1 MWAYIA
7 YAIFLIA
14 VIAYTI
20 HFIRKRIRLKNTLRI
35 KEVEQREQTNVQS
48 LQEEELNRAKLQFFT
63 NITHELLTPL
73 TIISVTLNEIKSI
86 APQISDYYSI
96 MDNNINRLKRLLQQI
111 LEFRKAES
119 GNLKLKVSQGNIA
132 SFIRKSVDSFLPLLR
147 NKKMQLDMSIEQEE
161 IIGYFDPDK
170 VDKILYNLLS
180 NAFKYNGEGISKE
193 NLSKL
198 FNRFYEGDY
207 RKYHTTGHGIG
218 LSLTKEL
225 AVLHHGK
232 IEVESQINEGTTFRV
247 TLPIIEEEFT
257 EEEIDRSI
265 LPLPETVSDSL
276 SVISSLN
283 KEETIEITEKI
294 DKKKLLLVEDNED
307 LLKVMADSL
316 SREYHIIKATNG
328 KEAIEQ
334 LEKTKDIV
342 VVISDVM
349 MPVMNGIE
357 LCHYMKKQDEWLHI
371 PIILL
376 TAKSSESDI
385 IEGYEAGADDYIT
398 KPFQLTLLLVKIK
411 SLLKNKENLL
421 KNYSNIIAFE
431 MQKPNIDS
439 ADREF
444 LQQAINCVYEH
455 LDDIKFDQ
463 QAFAD
468 AMRVS
473 KSTLYRKLKSL
484 SNEGPSVFISDIR
497 LQTAYKILSDNPS
510 MRISDLA
517 YTVGY
522 NDPKYFSSCFKKKFK
537 VLPRDISQ
545 E

>member
-1 MWAYIA
+1 M
-7 YAIFLIA
+7 
-14 VIAYTI
+14 
-20 HFIRKRIRLKNTLRI
+20 
-35 KEVEQREQTNVQS
+35 
-48 LQEEELNRAKLQFFT
+48 
-63 NITHELLTPL
+63 
-73 TIISVTLNEIKSI
+73 
-86 APQISDYYSI
+86 
-96 MDNNINRLKRLLQQI
+96 
-111 LEFRKAES
+111 
-119 GNLKLKVSQGNIA
+119 
-132 SFIRKSVDSFLPLLR
+132 
-147 NKKMQLDMSIEQEE
+147 
-161 IIGYFDPDK
+161 
-170 VDKILYNLLS
+170 
-180 NAFKYNGEGISKE
+180 
-193 NLSKL
+193 
-198 FNRFYEGDY
+198 
-207 RKYHTTGHGIG
+207 
-218 LSLTKEL
+218 
-225 AVLHHGK
+225 
-232 IEVESQINEGTTFRV
+232 
-247 TLPIIEEEFT
+247 
-257 EEEIDRSI
+257 
-265 LPLPETVSDSL
+265 
-276 SVISSLN
+276 ISSLN

-455 LDDIKFDQ
+455 LDDIKFDN
-463 QAFAD
+463 
-468 AMRVS
+468 
-473 KSTLYRKLKSL
+473 KH
-484 SNEGPSVFISDIR
+484 
-497 LQTAYKILSDNPS
+497 LQML
-510 MRISDLA
+510 
-517 YTVGY
+517 
-522 NDPKYFSSCFKKKFK
+522 C
-537 VLPRDISQ
+537 